1 MKLIAYLPEG
11 DHIDIRPAPVERPWM
26 EATDQRFA
34 YRCLPLNI
42 ANAFG
47 WEILCPS
54 AFTAG
59 WDGGKGIEFDPSP
72 RGRRSPGAGDKPF
85 HARHFDVPRPLPVSH
100 RAGI

>member
-42 ANAFG
+42 ANASG

-54 AFTAG
+54 AFTAA
-59 WDGGKGIEFDPSP
+59 WDGGKGIESIQVRAEGEAPAPAISHFMQ
-72 RGRRSPGAGDKPF
+72 
-85 HARHFDVPRPLPVSH
+85 RHFDVPRPLPVSH